1 MDMLFNFVFSIQ
13 GVSVVLMFCHMK
25 RVPKAVGVVIAVVM
39 WMIYV
44 GRMAL
49 LIIGM
54 FDLIL
59 GLKRRIKGR

>member
-1 MDMLFNFVFSIQ
+1 
-13 GVSVVLMFCHMK
+13 MK
-25 RVPKAVGVVIAVVM
+25 RVPKAAGVVIAVVM